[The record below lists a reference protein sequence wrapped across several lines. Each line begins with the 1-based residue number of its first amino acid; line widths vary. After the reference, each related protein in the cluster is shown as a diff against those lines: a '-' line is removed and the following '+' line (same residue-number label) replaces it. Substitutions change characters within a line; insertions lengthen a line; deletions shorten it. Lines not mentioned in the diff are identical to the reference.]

1 MVGYDPFE
9 RRTDWAAIF
18 AVLAD
23 CVRKPDEPL
32 VEEVEDGYLH
42 AALEDLT
49 ADLDLRPANG
59 TMPPEIGSVGDGTE
73 SYLGLF
79 EAMRTPFAPL
89 AESPYKPWFG
99 DREGL
104 MDGPPSKDMR
114 RRYESIEAEFP
125 TGYPADHL
133 ALEFEYT
140 SLLFESGTESE
151 TVSFVA
157 DHLDWIP
164 ALRTLVEDAAADAPF
179 YRWSTALADDVTVTL
194 RSRLDVD
201 PVDEA
206 AIDRMVS
213 RVERGR
219 AARQSP

>member
-1 MVGYDPFE
+1 MAGHDPFD
-9 RRTDWAAIF
+9 RRDDWASMF

-23 CVRKPDEPL
+23 CVRKPDEPF
-32 VEEVEDGYLH
+32 VEDVEDGHLH
-42 AALEDLT
+42 AVLEDLT

-59 TMPPEIGSVGDGTE
+59 TLPPEIGSAGDGTE

-79 EAMRTPFAPL
+79 EAMRKPFAPL

-99 DREGL
+99 ERVGL
-104 MDGPPSKDMR
+104 MGGPPSKDML
-114 RRYESIEAEFP
+114 RRYESIEADFP
-125 TGYPADHL
+125 VGYPADHL
-133 ALEFEYT
+133 ALEFEYAA
-140 SLLFESGTESE
+140 LLFESGAETA

-179 YRWSTALADDVTVTL
+179 YRWAIALADDVTVTL
-194 RSRLDVD
+194 RSRFDID
-201 PVDEA
+201 PVDGA
-206 AIDRMVS
+206 AIDRMAS

-219 AARQSP
+219 AVRQSP